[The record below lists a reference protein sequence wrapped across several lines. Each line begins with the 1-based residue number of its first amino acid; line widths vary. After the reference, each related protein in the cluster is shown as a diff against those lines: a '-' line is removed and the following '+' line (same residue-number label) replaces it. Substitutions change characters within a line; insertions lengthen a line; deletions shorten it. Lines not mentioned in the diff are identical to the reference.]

1 MRYILIIIL
10 CTSCASAPK
19 QCETY
24 NPFQRDSSIF
34 DTQNT
39 KSCKRE
45 LEMCRM
51 DHYKKQVDLDACK
64 RDNSLWLN
72 IGLTIAGAFAG
83 FITSKY
89 GKRNIKQRRQT

>member
-1 MRYILIIIL
+1 
-10 CTSCASAPK
+10 
-19 QCETY
+19 
-24 NPFQRDSSIF
+24 
-34 DTQNT
+34 
-39 KSCKRE
+39 
-45 LEMCRM
+45 M

-89 GKRNIKQRRQT
+89 GKVD